1 MPSASVTWYAT
12 ATPAET
18 CTETHR
24 TAECNAYRTL
34 RCANCRN
41 GDHASWSGT
50 CPEFGRKRQ
59 ELDAKYP
66 ELPITLNLHL
76 HRMKRSDTPNCPICT
91 NTEETIHHFLL
102 VYLQYDRECFIMQR
116 KLGRK
121 ASSLPFQLTGPYAM
135 KHFLQYVNSTGRL
148 KSTFGDAT
156 PDR

>member
-1 MPSASVTWYAT
+1 MLSIPNF
-12 ATPAET
+12 
-18 CTETHR
+18 R
-24 TAECNAYRTL
+24 TRHIA
-34 RCANCRN
+34 
-41 GDHASWSGT
+41 
-50 CPEFGRKRQ
+50 
-59 ELDAKYP
+59 
-66 ELPITLNLHL
+66 LNLHL

-102 VYLQYDRECFIMQR
+102 VYPQYDRECFIMQR

-121 ASSLPFQLTGPYAM
+121 ASSLPFLLTDPYAM